1 MTSIKTRAGSLPK
14 TDDTIILSGNAKM
27 PQKKLERKSLFK
39 QLLFPLSQLASYM
52 TGYIL
57 WYSYSS
63 MAIQIMYILVRM
75 KVIVTNTS
83 VTMPTQENMHYL
95 EKAEKRYMVM
105 SYKTSALENNLVATK
120 MVKHRV
126 VISSNFTLRYIL
138 PQNEIYVHTRT

>member
-1 MTSIKTRAGSLPK
+1 M
-14 TDDTIILSGNAKM
+14 
-27 PQKKLERKSLFK
+27 
-39 QLLFPLSQLASYM
+39 
-52 TGYIL
+52 
-57 WYSYSS
+57 
-63 MAIQIMYILVRM
+63 
-75 KVIVTNTS
+75 
-83 VTMPTQENMHYL
+83 